1 MGVVRMSQVKEWNQ
15 HFKCTVALMDKEE
28 VINEL
33 NEQIRILKRDLDI
46 EQKKVAKLKHNFNY
60 TIEKSE
66 LAYAKLEKKYNKLNE
81 EYGKLENENLSL
93 RDTLKVVL

>member
-1 MGVVRMSQVKEWNQ
+1 MSQVKEWNQ
-15 HFKCTVALMDKEE
+15 HFKCTVALMEKDE
-28 VINEL
+28 VIAEL
-33 NEQIRILKRDLDI
+33 NERIRILERDLGI
-46 EQKKVAKLKHNFNY
+46 EQNRVAKLKHNFHY

-66 LAYAKLEKKYNKLNE
+66 LAYVKLEKKYNKLNE